1 MNVLFWNLNRKDLL
15 GELPALTRQYD
26 VDILILAESVLSDVD
41 VLTAL
46 NSGQKRKFLLPLNLC
61 ERLSIYT
68 RFLRK
73 SVIPVSDAGGIAI
86 KHIVPPLG
94 PDFILVAVHLSSKL
108 HRSEI
113 DYTMLSV
120 RLSEMICEAEQ
131 RVGHQRTVVVGD
143 FNMNP
148 FENGMVSADGLH
160 AVMDRRIALKKER
173 TVQGKARSFFY
184 NPMWSRL
191 GDLSNGPPG
200 TYHYP
205 NSGQACFFW
214 NSFDQVLLRPSLL
227 DFFSDQ
233 SLEVVT
239 RFNGTNLLNE
249 SGQPNKQQ
257 FSDHLPIFI
266 NLSLEEVP

>member
-1 MNVLFWNLNRKDLL
+1 MNLLFWNLNKKDLL

-26 VDILILAESVLSDVD
+26 VDILILAESNLADVS

-46 NSGQKRKFLLPLNLC
+46 NSGQKRNFLLPLNLS

-68 RFLRK
+68 RFIRK
-73 SVIPVSDAGGIAI
+73 SVIPVSDAGGISI

-94 PDFILVAVHLSSKL
+94 PDFILVAVHLPSKL
-108 HRSEI
+108 HFNEI
-113 DYTMLSV
+113 DHTMLSV

-131 RVGHQRTVVVGD
+131 KVGHERTVVFGD

-191 GDLSNGPPG
+191 GDMSNGPPG
-200 TYHYP
+200 TYHYAK
-205 NSGQACFFW
+205 SEQACLFW

-227 DFFSDQ
+227 EFFSDQ
-233 SLEVVT
+233 NLEVVT
-239 RFNGTNLLNE
+239 RFNGTNLLKE
-249 SGQPNKQQ
+249 TGQPNKQH
-257 FSDHLPIFI
+257 FSDHLPIF
-266 NLSLEEVP
+266 LHLPLEEAV

>member
-1 MNVLFWNLNRKDLL
+1 MNLLFWNVNKKDLL
-15 GELPALTRQYD
+15 RELPALSRQYD
-26 VDILILAESVLSDVD
+26 VDILILAESGHSDVD
-41 VLTAL
+41 ILTAL
-46 NSGQKRKFLLPLNLC
+46 NAGQKRNFLLPLNLS

-73 SVIPVSDAGGIAI
+73 SIVPLSDAGGMSI
-86 KHIVPPLG
+86 KQIVPPLG
-94 PDFILVAVHLSSKL
+94 PDFILVAVHLPSKL
-108 HRSEI
+108 HLSEI
-113 DYTMLSV
+113 DHTMLSV
-120 RLSEMICEAEQ
+120 RLSEMICEAEE

-173 TVQGKARSFFY
+173 IVQGKTRSFFY

-191 GDLSNGPPG
+191 GDMSKGPPG

-214 NSFDQVLLRPSLL
+214 NSFDQILLRPSLL
-227 DFFSDQ
+227 DFFSDEN
-233 SLEVVT
+233 LEVVT
-239 RFNGTNLLNE
+239 RFNGTNLLKE
-249 SGQPNKQQ
+249 TGQPDKQL

-266 NLSLEEVP
+266 HLSLEEAV